1 MDREYMLDDKKE
13 YTHEESK
20 TLLEEVRSF
29 FQGKLKMVG
38 IEWVSEK
45 NCNDEKHS
53 STEATIFVIRNAK
66 EAPFEKCNGLD
77 DVSQILNDFEESL
90 ITLVDNID
98 SLIDN
103 NKDLDAE
110 TKSSLESYAS
120 AVDKAATIYGT
131 QRKRRMPKIREMSSV
146 GEIRDEIKHLIS
158 EIIANY
164 VVTVLV
170 DALYSRIKNGA
181 GEAYE
186 LAIAEVNQ
194 FLATNG
200 VVTKEIKV
208 GEVLNPEYVEPTPD
222 SSDNV
227 TDEYVKF
234 DTIEEIR
241 RYPYFFSD
249 GTKILDGAAKIW
261 RRKD

>member
-1 MDREYMLDDKKE
+1 MDREYILDDNKE
-13 YTHEESK
+13 YIHEESK
-20 TLLEEVRSF
+20 TLLEEVRGF

-45 NCNDEKHS
+45 KGNDEEHS
-53 STEATIFVIRNAK
+53 STEATIFVIKNAK
-66 EAPFEKCNGLD
+66 ETPFEKCNGLD
-77 DVSQILNDFEESL
+77 DVTQILNDFEESL

-98 SLIDN
+98 ALIDN
-103 NKDLDAE
+103 NKNLDAE

-120 AVDKAATIYGT
+120 AVEKAVTIFGT
-131 QRKRRMPKIREMSSV
+131 QRKRRMPKISEMSSV
-146 GEIRDEIKHLIS
+146 AEIRDEIKHLIS

-181 GEAYE
+181 GEVYE

-194 FLATNG
+194 FLASNG

-222 SSDNV
+222 STDNV
-227 TDEYVKF
+227 TDEFVKF

-241 RYPYFFSD
+241 RYPYFFND
-249 GTKILDGAAKIW
+249 GTKILDGTAKIW